1 MTLPATT
8 APDSAL
14 RAGLDAL
21 VTTAATAAVAH
32 VTDGVAGHGAAAG
45 IADLAT
51 GRPASAGQL
60 FRAGSVTKAFVAVAV
75 LRLVDAGRA
84 DLDAP
89 AGRWLPE
96 LLRAHPRVTVRHLLN
111 HTGGLVDLTEV
122 RPVTPADLLT
132 AARFRTAAPAELA
145 EAALARP
152 AHFEPGAQWRYSNT
166 GYLLLALLLERVT
179 GERYETL
186 LGRILAAAGLGSSV
200 LPGTSPFI
208 PGPHLRGYAWPG
220 RGGAR
225 RPIDITV
232 QNPAKAWGSG
242 DLITT
247 AADLC
252 RFFTALF
259 TAGLLSRGGMRELT
273 TTVPADEGRDW
284 GLAVFRSALPDG
296 RPGWGCTG
304 GYGGY
309 LTVVRCVEDPFR
321 CVSVSVTPR
330 SETALPDVRAFA
342 DRVLTGIPAEPLSP

>member
-1 MTLPATT
+1 MVTLLTT
-8 APDSAL
+8 AAPDAVL

-21 VTTAATAAVAH
+21 VTTAATAAVAR
-32 VTDGVAGHGAAAG
+32 VTDGVTGHGAAAG
-45 IADLAT
+45 TADLAT
-51 GRPASAGQL
+51 GRPAAPEHL
-60 FRAGSVTKAFVAVAV
+60 FRAGSLTKAFVAVAV
-75 LRLVDAGRA
+75 LRLVDAGRVE
-84 DLDAP
+84 LDAP
-89 AGRWLPE
+89 AGSYLPE
-96 LLRAHPRVTVRHLLN
+96 LLRDHPRVTVRQLLN
-111 HTGGLVDLTEV
+111 HTGGLVDTTEV

-132 AARFRTAAPAELA
+132 AARFRTTAPSRLA

-152 AHFEPGAQWRYSNT
+152 AHFEPGAEWRYSNT
-166 GYLLLALLLERVT
+166 GYLVLALLLERVT

-186 LGRILAAAGLGSSV
+186 LGRILAAAGLGASV

-259 TAGLLSRGGMRELT
+259 TAGLLSRRALRELT

-284 GLAVFRSALPDG
+284 GLALFRGVLPDG
-296 RPGWGCTG
+296 RPAWGCTG
-304 GYGGY
+304 GFGGY

-321 CVSVSVTPR
+321 CVSVSVTPK

-342 DRVLTGIPAEPLSP
+342 DRVLAGFPR

>member
-8 APDSAL
+8 APDAVL

-45 IADLAT
+45 TADLAT
-51 GRPASAGQL
+51 GRPASPEHL
-60 FRAGSVTKAFVAVAV
+60 FRAGSLTKAFVAVAV
-75 LRLVDAGRA
+75 LRLVDAGRV
-84 DLDAP
+84 DLNVP
-89 AGRWLPE
+89 AGSYLPE
-96 LLRAHPRVTVRHLLN
+96 LLRDHPRVTVRQLLN
-111 HTGGLVDLTEV
+111 HTGGLVDTTEV

-132 AARFRTAAPAELA
+132 AARFRTTAPIRLA

-152 AHFEPGAQWRYSNT
+152 AHFEPGAEWRYSNT
-166 GYLLLALLLERVT
+166 GYLVLALLLERVA

-186 LGRILAAAGLGSSV
+186 LGRILAAAGLGSSA

-259 TAGLLSRGGMRELT
+259 TADPLSRRALRELT

-284 GLAVFRSALPDG
+284 GLALFRGALPDG
-296 RPGWGCTG
+296 RPAWGCTG
-304 GYGGY
+304 GFGGY

-321 CVSVSVTPR
+321 CVSVSVTPK

-342 DRVLTGIPAEPLSP
+342 DRVLAGSSR